1 MTATQANHILD
12 MARCGADVPQDLIE
26 EALKVTGD
34 MQPNF
39 SSVID
44 WMNSVILS
52 KAWSAA

>member
-34 MQPNF
+34 IQPNF